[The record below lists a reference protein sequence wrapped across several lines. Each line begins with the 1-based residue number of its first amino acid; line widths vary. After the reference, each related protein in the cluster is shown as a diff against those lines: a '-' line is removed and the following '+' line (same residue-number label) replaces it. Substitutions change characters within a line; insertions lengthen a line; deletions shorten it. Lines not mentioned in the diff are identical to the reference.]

1 MFNDKYHLI
10 IEKWYI
16 YITPIF
22 FGYYCNK
29 TRSLFVL
36 TVTDLDKNNLK
47 RREYNSI
54 VNKHSNNLF
63 GYAIKFL
70 RNREDAKDIVQDVF
84 EKLWLNRK
92 KVEIEKA
99 KSWMFTTAHNAMIN
113 FSNRKGR
120 VQLTEEFSMY
130 DQGVAP
136 CYNNES
142 NEVVERAVSILP
154 PIQKSVILLRDL
166 EGYSYKEIGGIL
178 NLSDSQVKVYLFRG
192 RKKIKKQLKGMIELV

>member
-1 MFNDKYHLI
+1 MFNDKYHLV
-10 IEKWYI
+10 IERCYI
-16 YITPIF
+16 YITAIF

-54 VNKHSNNLF
+54 VNEHSNNLF

-120 VQLTEEFSMY
+120 VQLTEEFSVY
-130 DQGVAP
+130 DKGIAP
-136 CYNNES
+136 CINAES

-178 NLSDSQVKVYLFRG
+178 DLTDSQVKVYLFRG